1 MAEEKENLTNSNQEK
16 QDITKLRQA
25 VLKWIDNEKP
35 VGPRPVQT
43 VVTPP
48 ENEKTAIPKDILN
61 IRINKKNKPAENPR
75 QSKGKRGFLK
85 TFLLTAIFLI
95 VVVAVGLSLAIYN
108 FKSTNSIVLAV
119 TKVIPYPV
127 AIVNYQSLS
136 YYDWQKQAATL
147 ANFYQ
152 KEKSFSPEIVTPSLA
167 ETQQH
172 VLDRMIDQVLL
183 EQLAKKYNITVT
195 QKEIDTQTD
204 SLIQEVGDQEAFVS
218 QLESLYGWDIN
229 DFQKEILIPLM
240 LKEKLKV
247 AITLDDRI
255 NQQARSKAEAVL
267 EEVRAAKKTFA
278 ELAALYSEDI
288 SAQQGGDLGYFSQG
302 QMMPEFEAAA
312 FSLQPGQVSDLVKTQ
327 FGYHII
333 KVEELLTDEENQTT
347 QVRASHILIR
357 ALDLETY
364 LEELKNESNIWR
376 LIKI

>member
-152 KEKSFSPEIVTPSLA
+152 KEKSFSRQIS
-167 ETQQH
+167 
-172 VLDRMIDQVLL
+172 
-183 EQLAKKYNITVT
+183 
-195 QKEIDTQTD
+195 QK
-204 SLIQEVGDQEAFVS
+204 LRFVS
-218 QLESLYGWDIN
+218 FFPKSWRRYR
-229 DFQKEILIPLM
+229 
-240 LKEKLKV
+240 
-247 AITLDDRI
+247 DRHI
-255 NQQARSKAEAVL
+255 RIERRRPYAS
-267 EEVRAAKKTFA
+267 
-278 ELAALYSEDI
+278 
-288 SAQQGGDLGYFSQG
+288 FSQVVDG
-302 QMMPEFEAAA
+302 SVFRRQ
-312 FSLQPGQVSDLVKTQ
+312 
-327 FGYHII
+327 
-333 KVEELLTDEENQTT
+333 
-347 QVRASHILIR
+347 
-357 ALDLETY
+357 
-364 LEELKNESNIWR
+364 
-376 LIKI
+376 